1 MATSTVVFAS
11 SQRYKSPSAGSNI
24 SLLTLYLLF
33 TFTIITSAISISST
47 DDISDVPDSEE
58 AFVLLLNESTLY
70 DEKIYSVA
78 PLTFAAGKHQNSVAI
93 STFEIRGNINLVRS
107 TADNVSDSDMAFI
120 SCDTENELNNS
131 SDLLVFAADK
141 KPQAI
146 VLYSKDKEACT
157 YTNDNGYQSVYSMI
171 SKRES
176 LELVTIFNS
185 DPALLQAMISS
196 NSSEALDATKDNV
209 STQGGPAPTTAVA
222 MSILYSITGI
232 ITVLFLII
240 IATGAIRAHRHP
252 ERYGMRNTGMP
263 GQSRAK
269 GLARAILDTIPIV
282 KYGGTA
288 TDKMETELEAGN
300 RDLKGNNVTNEIAI
314 EKPQILMPTSK
325 ALEQDK
331 YAIKAENLGCSICT
345 EDFLIGEDL
354 RVLPCHHQYH
364 PACIDPWLL
373 NVSGTCP
380 LWYSHPPYNRV
391 ALIIFSRYDLR
402 PNTTL
407 ASSEGASEGYELPP
421 PLSAIED
428 NSHSSDYDVAN
439 RHRYTIARFLDR
451 NRLRHAPPD
460 ERIAALRQLRHH
472 SRAEAGQTTTE
483 DAEERI
489 RSVSLAQRL
498 KDAFRITTRTQSVTT
513 LPST

>member
-1 MATSTVVFAS
+1 M
-11 SQRYKSPSAGSNI
+11 
-24 SLLTLYLLF
+24 
-33 TFTIITSAISISST
+33 SISST
-47 DDISDVPDSEE
+47 DDASAVPDSEE
-58 AFVLLLNESTLY
+58 TFVLFLNESTLY

-78 PLTFAAGKHQNSVAI
+78 PLTYAAGKHQNSVAI

-107 TADNVSDSDMAFI
+107 TADNISDSDMAFI
-120 SCDTENELNNS
+120 SCDTENEQKAAG
-131 SDLLVFAADK
+131 DLLVFAADK

-146 VLYSKDKEACT
+146 VLYSKDKETCT

-171 SKRES
+171 SKRDS

-185 DPALLQAMISS
+185 DSALLQAMISS
-196 NSSEALDATKDNV
+196 NTSEPSDATKDNV

-232 ITVLFLII
+232 ITLLFLII

-252 ERYGMRNTGMP
+252 ERYGLRNTGMP

-282 KYGGTA
+282 KYGGTT

-300 RDLKGNNVTNEIAI
+300 RDVKDFNVTNENAM
-314 EKPQILMPTSK
+314 EKPEILVPTSK
-325 ALEQDK
+325 ALEQGN
-331 YAIKAENLGCSICT
+331 YPIKAENLGCSICT

-380 LWYSHPPYNRV
+380 LC
-391 ALIIFSRYDLR
+391 RYDLR

-421 PLSAIED
+421 PLSAIEN

-439 RHRYTIARFLDR
+439 RHRYPLARFLDR

-472 SRAEAGQTTTE
+472 SRAEAGQSTTE

-498 KDAFRITTRTQSVTT
+498 KDAFRITTRTQSVAT